1 MGGAAR
7 CGIGPFAVTLP
18 PMTLSLSLPDLA
30 ATAAL
35 ATRLS
40 PLLRRHD
47 VLCLHGDLGAGKT
60 SFARA
65 LLRALGVTED
75 VPSPTFTL
83 VQSYATA
90 AFPLYHFDLYR
101 LKSGAELEEIGWDD
115 ALADGLVIVE
125 WPERAESFMP
135 PDRLSLHFALAAD
148 GGRQVRLQGF
158 GAWESRLQ
166 GFAL

>member
-7 CGIGPFAVTLP
+7 CGIGRFAVTLS

-35 ATRLS
+35 AVRLA
-40 PLLRRHD
+40 PAVRRHD
-47 VLCLHGDLGAGKT
+47 VLCLHGELGAGKT

-65 LLRALGVTED
+65 LLRALGVAED

-83 VQSYATA
+83 VQSYETA
-90 AFPLYHFDLYR
+90 AFPIYHFDLYR

-115 ALADGLVIVE
+115 ALADGLTVVE
-125 WPERAESFMP
+125 WPERAESFLP
-135 PDRLSLHFALAAD
+135 RDRLALHFALAAD
-148 GGRQVRLQGF
+148 GGRQVTAQAFGTWEPRLQG
-158 GAWESRLQ
+158 L
-166 GFAL
+166 AL